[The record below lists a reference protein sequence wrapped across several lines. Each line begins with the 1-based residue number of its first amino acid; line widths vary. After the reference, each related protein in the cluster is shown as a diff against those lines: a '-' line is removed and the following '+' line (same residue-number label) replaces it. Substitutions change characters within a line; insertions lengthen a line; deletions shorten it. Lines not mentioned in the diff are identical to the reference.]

1 MSEQKALNLGDQGL
15 AAGRMLA
22 QVSHA
27 PEFHRLGV
35 LAVVLLVAS
44 LAHPSFLAFSN
55 LQSVALSIAV
65 VGVAA
70 FGMTFVLLL
79 GEIDLSVASTA
90 ALAGVAGG
98 MLIPTGDSALVIGAT
113 LATGALVGLVNGA
126 TVSILKIT
134 SLIVTL
140 ATLSI
145 ARALCNIVSGGQS
158 LYPEGLEGYM
168 WLGRGSL
175 LGVPTPIAI
184 LLLVALVAIVVT
196 RFTVF
201 GKKLYVAG
209 ANPKAA
215 HASGLNVSGLRIA
228 AFVISGACAAL
239 AGMLES
245 ARLAYV
251 NPAGFANLELSA
263 IAIAVLGGASLF
275 GGKGSIEGTLI
286 AAGII
291 GVVNNVLNLFGVS
304 IYLQQVVTAGV
315 IVLVVLPDGLRRV
328 RSWR

>member
-1 MSEQKALNLGDQGL
+1 MSDQKALEFEHHSLL
-15 AAGRMLA
+15 PARMLA
-22 QVSHA
+22 HIGQA
-27 PEFHRLGV
+27 PEVHRLAILAIVV
-35 LAVVLLVAS
+35 LAAS
-44 LAHPSFLAFSN
+44 LAHPSFLAVSN
-55 LQSVALSIAV
+55 LQGVALSIAV

-90 ALAGVAGG
+90 ALAGVVGG

-113 LATGALVGLVNGA
+113 LATGAVVGLTNGA
-126 TVSILKIT
+126 TVGILKIT

-140 ATLSI
+140 AMLSI
-145 ARALCNIVSGGQS
+145 ARALCNIISGGQS
-158 LYPEGLEGYM
+158 LYPESLAAYM
-168 WLGRGSL
+168 WLGRGAV
-175 LGVPTPIAI
+175 LGLPTPIAI
-184 LLLVALVAIVVT
+184 LLVVATAGIVVT

-215 HASGLNVSGLRIA
+215 HASGLNVAGLRIA
-228 AFVISGACAAL
+228 AFVTSGVCAAL

-286 AAGII
+286 AAVII

-328 RSWR
+328 RSWQ

>member
-1 MSEQKALNLGDQGL
+1 MSDQKALGPGDQGFFP
-15 AAGRMLA
+15 GRMLA
-22 QVSHA
+22 QAGHA
-27 PEFHRLGV
+27 PEIHRLAI

-44 LAHPSFLAFSN
+44 LAHPSFLAFAN

-90 ALAGVAGG
+90 ALAGVVGG

-113 LATGALVGLVNGA
+113 LATGAMVGLVNGA
-126 TVSILKIT
+126 TVSILRIT

-158 LYPEGLEGYM
+158 LYPESLAGYM
-168 WLGRGSL
+168 WLGRGSV

-184 LLLVALVAIVVT
+184 LLLVALAAIVVT
-196 RFTVF
+196 RLTVF
-201 GKKLYVAG
+201 GKKLYVTG

-286 AAGII
+286 AAAII

-328 RSWR
+328 GSWR